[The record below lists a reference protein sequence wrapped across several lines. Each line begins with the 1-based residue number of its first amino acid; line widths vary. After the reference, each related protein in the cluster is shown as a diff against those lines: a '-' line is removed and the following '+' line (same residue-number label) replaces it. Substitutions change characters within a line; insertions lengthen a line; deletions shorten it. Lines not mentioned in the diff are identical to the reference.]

1 MSLAL
6 LFSLVQPLLS
16 SPCKKPFFHVGSKVS
31 LMASLGPEASEY
43 MKESRPHSKPEAAFE
58 LQGAYMGMKEAVYLV

>member
-1 MSLAL
+1 
-6 LFSLVQPLLS
+6 
-16 SPCKKPFFHVGSKVS
+16 
-31 LMASLGPEASEY
+31 MASLGPEASEY